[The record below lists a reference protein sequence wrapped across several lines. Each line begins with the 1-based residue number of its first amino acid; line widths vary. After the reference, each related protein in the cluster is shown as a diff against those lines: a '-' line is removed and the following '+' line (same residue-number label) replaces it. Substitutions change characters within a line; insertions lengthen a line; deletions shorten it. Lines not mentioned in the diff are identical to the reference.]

1 MLLTLLLAAI
11 QLLPAAPAAPTAQPE
26 LRPSVGGVGAGPKC
40 PRATV
45 HQATQGDVP
54 RPRRFNELP
63 AGRLELAVLRE
74 FDGCPIPAVLQEG
87 IGTGGALRGGQGE
100 RR

>member
-11 QLLPAAPAAPTAQPE
+11 QLLPTPAAPTAQPE
-26 LRPSVGGVGAGPKC
+26 SRPSAAGVRAGAKC
-40 PRATV
+40 PHATV
-45 HQATQGDVP
+45 HQANQGDVP

-87 IGTGGALRGGQGE
+87 IGGPPV